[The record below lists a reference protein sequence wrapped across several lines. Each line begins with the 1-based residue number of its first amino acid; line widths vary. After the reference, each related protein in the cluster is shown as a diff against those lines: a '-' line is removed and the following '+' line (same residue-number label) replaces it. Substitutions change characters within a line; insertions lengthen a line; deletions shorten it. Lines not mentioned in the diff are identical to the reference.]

1 VRKTLS
7 PSRRKTLRPKPIESP
22 RSSLKSLPAA
32 ENHGTVQAMR
42 SLNGAISACGA
53 RDAGTSDV
61 SRACRWA
68 RWPMLSVNIE
78 QPPQGWVSPGSNMK
92 W

>member
-1 VRKTLS
+1 
-7 PSRRKTLRPKPIESP
+7 
-22 RSSLKSLPAA
+22 
-32 ENHGTVQAMR
+32 MR

-78 QPPQGWVSPGSNMK
+78 QPAGLGLAGLEHEVVDDQLAAFVEQVDQGRLASGPSK
-92 W
+92 R